1 MHFTLDPV
9 EPVPSLSSSNL
20 FRRLPRDN
28 NFEIKQYMQ
37 VEIHLDKIC
46 PQIQTKN
53 ISVDQF
59 VQSCCQNLSMHLYIS
74 KNMED
79 TK

>member
-1 MHFTLDPV
+1 
-9 EPVPSLSSSNL
+9 
-20 FRRLPRDN
+20 
-28 NFEIKQYMQ
+28 MQ

-59 VQSCCQNLSMHLYIS
+59 VQWCRQNVSMHLYVS